1 MCHIKNL
8 KTIGQ
13 SLRGKP
19 LFLSVV
25 VLSFFLTLPFSIGD
39 KIVGSSELNLVTD
52 TSTALSRYGEIIYQY
67 NEKSPQQ
74 LFVIGMAHRDSLTRR
89 NGSQTSRVQAE
100 VYKIGE
106 WLIRNRELEL
116 LLPEGYFAGK
126 VGKIENENLTVARG
140 KKSDCPAS
148 VDLSALEEI
157 LSDNQSFVNA
167 EMLLRDSYPS
177 LKILQ
182 VEDLALYE
190 MARRRII
197 ELIEQKNSCDYLLL
211 RSELDYLQE
220 RRTAAILQRIPEIV
234 NEESRWG
241 NIRDRKAILTI
252 GMSHIHA
259 MIKYFG
265 ENRITIYAPLSNSN
279 HHEDYVSKLNLLNE
293 DFGISVIIPRTLAD
307 DQKILKLNKLE
318 KVIAQAR
325 RKTSGLPSIALP

>member
-8 KTIGQ
+8 KPIGKSFPGK
-13 SLRGKP
+13 SLLLP
-19 LFLSVV
+19 IVT
-25 VLSFFLTLPFSIGD
+25 LSFLLTLPFPIRD
-39 KIVGSSELNLVTD
+39 KIVGSSELNLITD
-52 TSTALSRYGEIIYQY
+52 PSTVPSRYGEIIYKY

-74 LFVIGMAHRDSLTRR
+74 LFIVGVAHRDSLTRR

-100 VYKIGE
+100 TYKIGE
-106 WLIRNRELEL
+106 WLIQNKGLEL
-116 LLPEGYFAGK
+116 LLPEGYFAGN
-126 VGKIENENLTVARG
+126 GREIENKNLTVAPG
-140 KKSDCPAS
+140 KKSDCPAP
-148 VDLSALEEI
+148 VDLGTLEEI

-167 EMLLRDSYPS
+167 EMLLRDNYPS
-177 LKILQ
+177 LKIRQ
-182 VEDLALYE
+182 VEDRALYE
-190 MARRRII
+190 TARRRIT
-197 ELIEQKNSCDYLLL
+197 ELIDQKNSCDYLLL

-234 NEESRWG
+234 SDESRRG

-259 MIKYFG
+259 MIKYFDD
-265 ENRITIYAPLSNSN
+265 NRISIYAPLSNPN

-325 RKTSGLPSIALP
+325 RKSSGLPSIALP